1 MTSDRDPVT
10 GEHRPVPD
18 WAGDVGLGVQ
28 AWVGETPP
36 TPPDTSS
43 APSSPSGPGGTK
55 QRGRTGGRG
64 RGRSP
69 AERAEAREAREAAAA
84 AEVLADP
91 EGVGRTILLDSL
103 TGQARTRQEL
113 ADKLAKRE
121 VPDEVATELLDRFT
135 EVGLIDDA
143 SYARQWVESRHRSRG
158 LAPRALAQELRRKGV
173 GDEEAK
179 AALEQI
185 DEDDQRDAARALVDK
200 KLRSMRGLDPQVA
213 TRRLAGLLARKG
225 YPAGLAFAV
234 VREALAGSDDDL
246 VTDVVDQLDD

>member
-1 MTSDRDPVT
+1 MTSE
-10 GEHRPVPD
+10 EHRPPPA

-28 AWVGETPP
+28 AWVGATP
-36 TPPDTSS
+36 S
-43 APSSPSGPGGTK
+43 APAAEPRAGGTRRAK
-55 QRGRTGGRG
+55 GRKGGGRG
-64 RGRSP
+64 RTKTF
-69 AERAEAREAREAAAA
+69 AERAEAKATREAAAA
-84 AEVLADP
+84 AEVQADP
-91 EGVGRTILLDSL
+91 EGVGRTLLLDSL
-103 TGQARTRQEL
+103 TGQARTRKEL

-121 VPDEVATELLDRFT
+121 VPDEVAAELLDRFT

-173 GDEEAK
+173 GDDEAK

-185 DEDDQRDAARALVDK
+185 GDDDQRVAARALVDK

-225 YPAGLAFAV
+225 YSAGLAFSV
-234 VREALAGSDDDL
+234 VREALGEQDDDL
-246 VTDVVDQLDD
+246 EPPDF

>member
-173 GDEEAK
+173 GDKEAK

-246 VTDVVDQLDD
+246 VTDVIDQLDD